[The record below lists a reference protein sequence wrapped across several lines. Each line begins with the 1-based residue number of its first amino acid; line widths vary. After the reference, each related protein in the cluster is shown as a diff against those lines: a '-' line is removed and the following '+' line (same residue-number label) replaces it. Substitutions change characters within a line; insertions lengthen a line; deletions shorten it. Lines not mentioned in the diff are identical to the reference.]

1 MYWANYIKLF
11 QIKFKGFTWRRF
23 WWKLQY
29 LLFIYLVWYQ
39 FRHSRTCQTPALRL
53 EASWPTQPCK
63 GFKRARQLGQPGQQP
78 RMVTWITPQMYV
90 QFNYFQ
96 YHCEILIS
104 IVIVDF
110 IIIALAPCSGLDICL
125 FMLLTIPVVSL
136 RSSCG
141 VTALLL
147 TFFFRSFSW
156 TFREPCRARRGEA
169 NAAASGRPSRR
180 SAQVFG
186 TTVEASSRLR
196 RRPAP
201 RLAVCTSSKVY
212 RHCTLPANMLRLTII
227 L

>member
-1 MYWANYIKLF
+1 MISIQAQQDVSDACSETGSIVTN
-11 QIKFKGFTWRRF
+11 
-23 WWKLQY
+23 
-29 LLFIYLVWYQ
+29 
-39 FRHSRTCQTPALRL
+39 P
-53 EASWPTQPCK
+53 
-63 GFKRARQLGQPGQQP
+63 ARQRLQKGKAAGSA
-78 RMVTWITPQMYV
+78 RSTASDGDLDHATNVR
-90 QFNYFQ
+90 
-96 YHCEILIS
+96 S
-104 IVIVDF
+104 IQLFDF